1 MSAELT
7 RIACQ
12 ISFAFDLKRSR
23 QQTGVFES
31 NLCGEDNMTLR
42 EEADKIIKE
51 AITKVLPDEAV
62 KQALKNRKPV
72 KGKLYLVAV
81 GKAAW
86 QMANAAANLLNG
98 QIEKGIVITKYGHI
112 QGDIPGIECFE
123 AGHPVPDTNTFA
135 ATQKVIELT
144 EELQADDQVLFLL
157 SGGGS
162 ALFEK
167 PLISTEELSDITK
180 QLLACGADIVEMN
193 TIRKRLSAVKGGKF
207 AGLCE
212 PAAIFAIVLSD
223 IVGDPLDMIAS
234 GPAYADSSTA
244 SDAIAI
250 AEKYHL
256 KLSEKARTLLEMKT
270 AKAVTNVETRI
281 TGSVRNLCL
290 AAKEAC
296 EKLGYESMIL
306 TDALQCEAKEAG
318 AFLAAIA
325 KTHQNTGKG
334 LGGRNQE
341 LALAAAEGLA
351 ACRNTAIFS
360 VGSDG
365 TDGPTDAAGGYCDE
379 NTKRKLQLEGMDV
392 YEVLKEND
400 AYHALKKT
408 GGLIITGATGTN
420 VNDVAVVLIRRR
432 FL

>member
-1 MSAELT
+1 
-7 RIACQ
+7 
-12 ISFAFDLKRSR
+12 
-23 QQTGVFES
+23 
-31 NLCGEDNMTLR
+31 
-42 EEADKIIKE
+42 
-51 AITKVLPDEAV
+51 
-62 KQALKNRKPV
+62 
-72 KGKLYLVAV
+72 
-81 GKAAW
+81 
-86 QMANAAANLLNG
+86 MANAAANILNG

-167 PLISTEELSDITK
+167 PLISTEELSDIKK

-250 AEKYHL
+250 VEKYHL

-270 AKAVTNVETRI
+270 PKADRLDHLNNPVNGICKLLDDGIAVLSDRYVFSNYAYQSVSVPLEWIMKCNEMANEIVRPDCHIFIDVSPETAMERVTRGRHQTDIYET
-281 TGSVRNLCL
+281 
-290 AAKEAC
+290 KER
-296 EKLGYESMIL
+296 L
-306 TDALQCEAKEAG
+306 TDVRDRYLDLIHRMEDVENIIIVDGNRSPQEISDDIWAKVCHY
-318 AFLAAIA
+318 F
-325 KTHQNTGKG
+325 
-334 LGGRNQE
+334 
-341 LALAAAEGLA
+341 
-351 ACRNTAIFS
+351 
-360 VGSDG
+360 V
-365 TDGPTDAAGGYCDE
+365 
-379 NTKRKLQLEGMDV
+379 
-392 YEVLKEND
+392 
-400 AYHALKKT
+400 
-408 GGLIITGATGTN
+408 
-420 VNDVAVVLIRRR
+420 
-432 FL
+432 

>member
-1 MSAELT
+1 
-7 RIACQ
+7 
-12 ISFAFDLKRSR
+12 
-23 QQTGVFES
+23 
-31 NLCGEDNMTLR
+31 MTLR

-86 QMANAAANLLNG
+86 QMAKAAADILKG

-112 QGDIPGIECFE
+112 QGEISGIECFE
-123 AGHPVPDTNTFA
+123 AGHPVPDANTFA

-207 AGLCE
+207 ARLCE

-234 GPAYADSSTA
+234 GPACADSATA
-244 SDAIAI
+244 EDAIAI

-256 KLSEKARTLLEMKT
+256 KLSERARALLEMET
-270 AKAVTNVETRI
+270 AKTVTNVETSI
-281 TGSVRNLCL
+281 TGSVRNLCM

-296 EKLGYESMIL
+296 EKLGYETMIL

-325 KTHQNTGKG
+325 KTHQNTEKSLAFIAGGETIVHVTGKG

-341 LALAAAEGLA
+341 LALSAAEGLA
-351 ACRNTAIFS
+351 ACKNTAIFS

-379 NTKRKLQLEGMDV
+379 NTKGKLQLEGMDV

-400 AYHALKKT
+400 AYHALQKT
-408 GGLIITGATGTN
+408 GGLITTGATGTN

>member
-1 MSAELT
+1 
-7 RIACQ
+7 
-12 ISFAFDLKRSR
+12 
-23 QQTGVFES
+23 
-31 NLCGEDNMTLR
+31 MTLR

-86 QMANAAANLLNG
+86 QMAKASADILKG

-112 QGDIPGIECFE
+112 QGEISGIECFE
-123 AGHPVPDTNTFA
+123 AGHPVPDANTFA
-135 ATQKVIELT
+135 ATQKVIGLT

-207 AGLCE
+207 ARLCE

-234 GPAYADSSTA
+234 GPACADSALKKIETPIYVIESRNMK
-244 SDAIAI
+244 DAIAI

-256 KLSEKARTLLEMKT
+256 KLSERARALLEMET
-270 AKAVTNVETRI
+270 AKTVTNVETSI
-281 TGSVRNLCL
+281 TGSVRNLCM

-296 EKLGYESMIL
+296 EKLGYETMIL

-325 KTHQNTGKG
+325 KTHQNTEKSLAFIAGGETIVHVTGKG

-341 LALAAAEGLA
+341 LALSAAEGLA
-351 ACRNTAIFS
+351 ACKNTAIFS

-379 NTKRKLQLEGMDV
+379 NTKEKLRRAGMNI

-400 AYHALKKT
+400 AYHALQKT